1 MTETSRPWGG
11 QATGDAGP
19 YTFDNWVDMIQSLVA
34 ALGAGEGVFKTQ
46 LNGLVVSGVATPL
59 SVATGNALVNGTW
72 YHSDAAESV
81 AIATPGGSTRIDRV
95 ILRKS
100 WAAQTVRIAL
110 LAGAEGA
117 GVPPVLTQTDGVTW
131 EVSLAQA
138 SITTGGVVTLTDERQ
153 FIVNPSI
160 LRLTAHT
167 AQLAAQLARTA

>member
-46 LNGLVVSGVATPL
+46 LNGLVVSGAASPL

-81 AIATPGGSTRIDRV
+81 VIATPGASTRIDRV
-95 ILRKS
+95 ILRKG

-110 LAGAEGA
+110 LAGVEGS

-138 SITTGGVVTLTDERQ
+138 SITTGGVVTITDERQ
-153 FIVNPSI
+153 FIIDPGI
-160 LRLTAHT
+160 LRYTAH
-167 AQLAAQLARTA
+167 AAMLASRVARS